1 MDVQARRNLLAT
13 SDNPDSRLDYVV
25 TLSGRL
31 GGGDDAAQVA
41 IRYVPDR
48 AILEE
53 GCFTA
58 YLDALGG
65 TDWPTLEAA
74 ATAILDDLNNEV
86 VARWVQVTVSTGAER
101 GERGVEHS
109 VYLEDRQPTWDNP
122 ALLARLRRG

>member
-1 MDVQARRNLLAT
+1 MNVQARRGLLTT

-31 GGGDDAAQVA
+31 GVGETARVA
-41 IRYVPDR
+41 IRYVPDHT
-48 AILEE
+48 ILEE
-53 GCFTA
+53 GCFAA
-58 YLDALGG
+58 YLDALAE

-74 ATAILDDLNNEV
+74 ATAILEDLNNEL
-86 VARWVQVTVSTGAER
+86 VARWVQVTVSSEADGGVR
-101 GERGVEHS
+101 GIEHA

>member
-1 MDVQARRNLLAT
+1 MEVKARRELLTT

-31 GGGDDAAQVA
+31 GGSEAARVA

-53 GCFTA
+53 GCFVA
-58 YLDALGG
+58 YLDALAG

-74 ATAILDDLNNEV
+74 ATAILDDLNNEL
-86 VARWVQVTVSTGAER
+86 VARWVQVTVSADADG
-101 GERGVEHS
+101 GEHGIEHS

-122 ALLARLRRG
+122 ALLARLKRG